1 MARYLLQR
9 LVWSLFVLWGVT
21 LLTFVIS
28 HMIPADPAKIAA
40 GLNATPEVVANVR
53 RELGLDRPVHEQ
65 YVTFLSGLVR
75 GDLGR
80 SILSRRPVVDDLR
93 DYFPATLELTLATMV
108 VIVVI
113 GVPLGIVA
121 GLKRN
126 SGVDVAINVFGSLW
140 VALPVFWL
148 GIVLQFFLYLKLGWF
163 PIGGRISDPAIA
175 PETVTGLYSV
185 DAVFRANGSTL
196 LDVLHHLLLPVM
208 VLALHNVAIVARMM
222 RVSLLEVMHLDYVRT
237 ARAKGLTS
245 QAVIRRHALRNAALP
260 VLTVLGAQFRFLLG
274 GALLVEA
281 VFQWPGI
288 GRYATDAILFVDFP
302 AVMGVA
308 VLAAVVTV
316 IVNLVIDL
324 LYVLVDPRIRYA

>member
-1 MARYLLQR
+1 LARYLLQR
-9 LVWSLFVLWGVT
+9 LVWSVFVLWGVT

-40 GLNATPEVVANVR
+40 GLNATPDVVANVR
-53 RELGLDRPVHEQ
+53 RELGLDRPLHEQ
-65 YVTFLSGLVR
+65 YVTFLGGLVR

-93 DYFPATLELTLATMV
+93 DYFPATLELTLSTMV
-108 VIVVI
+108 VIVAI

-121 GLKRN
+121 ALKRN

-163 PIGGRISDPAIA
+163 PIGGRISDPAIV
-175 PETVTGLYSV
+175 PETVTGLYSI
-185 DAVFRANGSTL
+185 DAVIRANGPTL

-316 IVNLVIDL
+316 IVNLTIDL

>member
-1 MARYLLQR
+1 MVRYLIQR
-9 LVWSLFVLWGVT
+9 LIWSLFVLWGVT
-21 LLTFVIS
+21 LLTFIIS
-28 HMIPADPAKIAA
+28 HLIPADPAKIAA

-53 RELGLDRPVHEQ
+53 RDLGLDRPLQEQ
-65 YVTFLSGLVR
+65 YVTFLGGLIR

-93 DYFPATLELTLATMV
+93 DYFPATLELTIWTMV
-108 VIVVI
+108 VIVAV
-113 GVPLGIVA
+113 GLPLGIIA
-121 GLKRN
+121 ALRRN
-126 SGVDVAINVFGSLW
+126 SGVDVAINVFASLW

-163 PIGGRISDPAIA
+163 PIGGRISDSSLA
-175 PETVTGLYSV
+175 PDTLTGLYSI
-185 DAVFRANGSTL
+185 DALLRGNGPAL
-196 LDVLHHLLLPVM
+196 LDVVHHLLLPVL

-237 ARAKGLTS
+237 ARAKGLSS
-245 QAVIRRHALRNAALP
+245 QAVIGRHALRNAALP
-260 VLTVLGAQFRFLLG
+260 VLTVVGAQFRFLLG

-281 VFQWPGI
+281 IFQWPGI

-308 VLAAVVTV
+308 VLAAIVTV
-316 IVNLVIDL
+316 VVNLAIDL
-324 LYVLVDPRIRYA
+324 CYVFFDPRIRHA

>member
-108 VIVVI
+108 VIVAI

-324 LYVLVDPRIRYA
+324 CYVLVDPRIRYA